1 MRIWQ
6 INAVWYLKRPS
17 TSVNNVLPLQRRTK
31 SDHKFLKWIFN
42 RAPIYIDASKSFDP
56 DIVQGSL
63 VSDILYE
70 SNDVTGF
77 EEPPTFPT
85 LGIDLT
91 NNLCTGGSSS
101 YLECLKFSWNC
112 TVLHRRVFFIFSRN
126 FRYNKGRTAARYKLF
141 YKTRK
146 VVGK

>member
-1 MRIWQ
+1 M
-6 INAVWYLKRPS
+6 
-17 TSVNNVLPLQRRTK
+17 
-31 SDHKFLKWIFN
+31 N

-63 VSDILYE
+63 VSDILFD

-112 TVLHRRVFFIFSRN
+112 TVLHRKVFKIFGTS
-126 FRYNKGRTAARYKLF
+126 
-141 YKTRK
+141 K
-146 VVGK
+146 VVPPRVTENIKKLGKWWANSG